1 MASRSLEKFK
11 LWLKQTNVSAFF
23 QFAVILLAVIF
34 LILVTSASFY
44 QSMLEN
50 VTAFSLQNSAKALME
65 FDYSSENVIDK
76 IHELELKKS
85 VTVEIYEK
93 ANVYD
98 ESFRRPV
105 YRKTTNWSYVGG
117 EKYIEDHPV
126 PTLNFNYSRFT
137 GKDYE
142 NPLRK
147 LGENTFAGRYTNEE
161 SQYDFYVLCT
171 VSDDN
176 NTLYV
181 VATQFAVVSAQATA
195 IKVSAIFI
203 LFITFILVAL
213 VAYLFITRI
222 TRPLKDIR
230 DVTTAMA
237 ETNYTNLRI
246 PTRNDVLLTDTDD
259 TIASVNYLY
268 ERLIIT
274 QEGLREKTEFLAAQL
289 AERDAEKKS
298 REEFIASTSHELKTP
313 IAIIQGYAEG
323 AKFVT
328 DDPKALNEY
337 CDTIIDE
344 CVRMNELVVKMM
356 TLSQLQHTNKVLFS
370 DFSIRDFINDRLT
383 LHEKVFEKNGIT
395 AQNLVTDNIMGKADK
410 EKLQFVINNLLSNAI
425 SYIGNE
431 RIIRIR
437 YEDRDSVYRIFVFNS
452 GNQIPQ
458 EELERLWESFY
469 RNDPAR
475 SRNEGHFGLGL
486 SIVKSV
492 QDAHSQ
498 ECGVDNAEGGV
509 EFWFD
514 IMKGENIN

>member
-1 MASRSLEKFK
+1 MASRSLDKFK

-23 QFAVILLAVIF
+23 QFATILLAVIF

-50 VTAFSLQNSAKALME
+50 VTAFSLQNSAKVLKE
-65 FDYSSENVIDK
+65 LDFDSENIINQ
-76 IHELELKKS
+76 IHNLELKES
-85 VTVEIYEK
+85 ITVEIYEK
-93 ANVYD
+93 SNIFD
-98 ESFRRPV
+98 EGFRRPI
-105 YRKTTNWSYVGG
+105 YRKTSTCSYVGD
-117 EKYIEDHPV
+117 KYFLDHPV
-126 PTLNFNYSRFT
+126 PILNFNYSIFT
-137 GKDYE
+137 GKEYGF
-142 NPLRK
+142 PLRK
-147 LGENTFAGRYTNEE
+147 LGENTFAGRYQNKE

-171 VSDDN
+171 VSDDG

-181 VATQFAVVSAQATA
+181 VATQFAVVSAQADA

-203 LFITFILVAL
+203 LFVTFILVAL

-237 ETNYTNLRI
+237 ETNYTTLRI
-246 PTRNDVLLTDTDD
+246 PTRNAGILTDTDD

-268 ERLIIT
+268 ERLILT

-323 AKFVT
+323 AKFVM
-328 DDPKALNEY
+328 DDPEALNDY

-344 CVRMNELVVKMM
+344 CVRMNDLVVKMM
-356 TLSQLQHTNKVLFS
+356 TLSKLQHTNKVVFS
-370 DFSIRDFINDRLT
+370 DFSIRDFIDERLT
-383 LHEKVFEKNGIT
+383 LHEKVFEKNDIT
-395 AQNLVTDNIMGKADK
+395 VLNLVIDNIFGKADK

-425 SYIGNE
+425 SYIRSE
-431 RIIRIR
+431 RLIRIR
-437 YEDRDSVYRIFVFNS
+437 YEDKDSVYRIFVYNS
-452 GNQIPQ
+452 GNLIPQ
-458 EELERLWESFY
+458 DDLERLWESFY

-498 ECGVDNAEGGV
+498 ACGVDNAEGGV

-514 IMKGENIN
+514 IMKGESIN